1 MKNKKIALLFSA
13 VLSVG
18 LLFVGC
24 QADST
29 EDAVSTSKAS
39 PTSLATVNLGLAGQ
53 FTILS
58 KSGITNVYPSVVLGD
73 VGTSPITG
81 AANLLSCTEVTG
93 NVYSV
98 DAAGPMPC
106 RITNASRLTTAVG
119 DMQTAYTNAAGR
131 VNPKYLNLG
140 AGNIG
145 GLTLKPGLYKWT
157 SNVVIPTNITISGGA
172 NDVFIF
178 QVDGTLNVSTG
189 VKVFVK
195 GGALAKNIIW
205 QTAGAT
211 TLGTYSHFEG
221 IILGQTGINVLTQAS
236 VNGRL
241 LAQTAVVLQQATVK
255 KPI

>member
-1 MKNKKIALLFSA
+1 MKNKKIRLLFSA
-13 VLSVG
+13 VMAVG

-24 QADST
+24 QADSI
-29 EDAVSTSKAS
+29 EDSVSAKKPS

-58 KSGITNVYPSVVLGD
+58 KSGITDVYPSAILGD

-106 RITNASRLTTAVG
+106 RLTNASRLTTAVG

-145 GLTLKPGLYKWT
+145 GLTLKPGLHKWT
-157 SNVVIPTNITISGGA
+157 SNVVIPTNINISGGA

-178 QVDGTLNVSTG
+178 QIDGTLDVSTG
-189 VKVFVK
+189 VKVILK

-221 IILGQTGINVLTQAS
+221 IILGQTGINVLTNAT

-241 LAQTAVVLQQATVK
+241 LAQTAVVLQQATVN
-255 KPI
+255 KPN